1 LKKTFLLKA
10 EKIYVKSLKI
20 SDITNSYVKWLN
32 DKEVNKFLLS
42 GSIIWNIKLVE
53 RYVLDSIN
61 NQNEILFGIFK
72 ISDDKHIGNVRIHDI
87 NYSNS
92 SAWIGIMIGD
102 KSEWGNGYGL
112 VILRLIIKFVFNQL
126 KINILN
132 AAVSNENKAS
142 LKTFKKAKFKIM
154 KKFETK
160 KNGYGLMMTIN
171 K

>member
-1 LKKTFLLKA
+1 M
-10 EKIYVKSLKI
+10 
-20 SDITNSYVKWLN
+20 
-32 DKEVNKFLLS
+32 
-42 GSIIWNIKLVE
+42 E

-61 NQNEILFGIFK
+61 NQNEILFGILK
-72 ISDDKHIGNVRIHDI
+72 YPTPYIGNVRIHDI

-132 AAVSNENKAS
+132 AADSNENKAS

-154 KKFETK
+154 KKVETK
-160 KNGYGLMMTIN
+160 KNGDGLMMTIN

>member
-1 LKKTFLLKA
+1 
-10 EKIYVKSLKI
+10 
-20 SDITNSYVKWLN
+20 
-32 DKEVNKFLLS
+32 
-42 GSIIWNIKLVE
+42 
-53 RYVLDSIN
+53 
-61 NQNEILFGIFK
+61 
-72 ISDDKHIGNVRIHDI
+72 
-87 NYSNS
+87 
-92 SAWIGIMIGD
+92 M
-102 KSEWGNGYGL
+102 
-112 VILRLIIKFVFNQL
+112 FNQL